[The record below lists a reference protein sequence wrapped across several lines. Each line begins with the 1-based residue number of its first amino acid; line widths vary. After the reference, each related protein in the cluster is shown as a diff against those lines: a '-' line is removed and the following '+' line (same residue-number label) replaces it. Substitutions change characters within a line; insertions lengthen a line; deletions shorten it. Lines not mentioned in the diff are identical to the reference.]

1 MYPDQAQYFVYKFG
15 TEDFVLKTFV
25 NGNVDNTWMLRQDD
39 VVILV
44 DESMMDITVQLGG
57 SSHAVRKTGQVLSDK
72 VQLSYSRPPLGSDI
86 ATINESKR
94 DVLENAFE
102 NTSDDLYD
110 SFVEA
115 FGEDVIRSD
124 NR

>member
-1 MYPDQAQYFVYKFG
+1 
-15 TEDFVLKTFV
+15 
-25 NGNVDNTWMLRQDD
+25 MLRQDD

-44 DESMMDITVQLGG
+44 DESMMDITIQLGG

-94 DVLENAFE
+94 TVLENAFE